1 MLARGLNPNLASP
14 SGWSLLHV
22 AARRGKVTILE
33 QLLAAG
39 ANPSLP
45 NSDRQRPADIA
56 DTGTREILMDRRH
69 GIVTPRPWPVVG
81 DQV

>member
-1 MLARGLNPNLASP
+1 MLARGLDPNLASP